1 MANKILIV
9 LFFISIVFNILQYN
23 KNKEVKKQ
31 IKNMDSILVDMVSG
45 EVGHKILASNDCIT
59 SDIAFKINAI
69 VYQLEKEISDLK
81 IDSETNKEL
90 MTSLSHDLRTPLTTL
105 IGYLDAIDKG
115 VVNGKEG
122 EEYFQIARSKAY
134 DLKEYIDILFEWFKL
149 QSSEIDLLIEN
160 VEINELTRRIL
171 RDWIPILEEND
182 INFEIDMPERP
193 IFIKVDRDKY
203 ERIVNNLLQN
213 VISHSKA
220 SKLYIS
226 ISNNDRRVFISIKD
240 NGIGISETNL
250 PYIFDRLYKC
260 DAGRS
265 RKGSGLGLAIV
276 KQMVELMQGEITVES
291 KEGEFTNF
299 IIQFNTTTNRYK

>member
-1 MANKILIV
+1 MINKVLII
-9 LFFISIVFNILQYN
+9 LFFLSIVFNIIQYN
-23 KNKEVKKQ
+23 KNKKVKIQ
-31 IKNMDSILVDMVSG
+31 IKNMDSILADMLSG
-45 EVGHKILASNDCIT
+45 EVGHKILASSSDVT
-59 SDIAFKINAI
+59 SDISYKINAI
-69 VYQLEKEISDLK
+69 VYKLEKEISDLVV
-81 IDSETNKEL
+81 DSKTNKEL

-115 VVNGKEG
+115 VVNGKER
-122 EEYFQIARSKAY
+122 EDYFQIARSKAY

-149 QSSEIDLLIEN
+149 QSSETDLLMEK
-160 VEINELTRRIL
+160 VEINESTRRIL
-171 RDWIPILEEND
+171 RDWIPILEENNID
-182 INFEIDMPERP
+182 FEIDMLDKP
-193 IFIKVDRDKY
+193 IFIKIDRDKY
-203 ERIVNNLLQN
+203 GRIINNLLQN

-276 KQMVELMQGEITVES
+276 KQMVEVMQGEISVES

-299 IIQFNTTTNRYK
+299 IIQFNTSSNRYK

>member
-31 IKNMDSILVDMVSG
+31 IKNMDSILVDMLSG

-115 VVNGKEG
+115 IVNGKEG

-171 RDWIPILEEND
+171 RDWIPILEENN

-203 ERIVNNLLQN
+203 ERIINNLLQN

>member
-1 MANKILIV
+1 MINKVLII
-9 LFFISIVFNILQYN
+9 LFFISIVFNIIQYN
-23 KNKEVKKQ
+23 KNKKVKRQ
-31 IKNMDSILVDMVSG
+31 IKNMDSILKDMLSG
-45 EVGHKILASNDCIT
+45 EVGHKILASNDEIT
-59 SDIAFKINAI
+59 SDIAYKINAI

-81 IDSETNKEL
+81 IDSEANKEL

-115 VVNGKEG
+115 VVNGIER

-149 QSSEIDLLIEN
+149 QSSEIDLLIEKI
-160 VEINELTRRIL
+160 EINELTRRIL

-182 INFEIDMPERP
+182 IDFEIDMPERP
-193 IFIKVDRDKY
+193 IFIKIDRDKY
-203 ERIVNNLLQN
+203 ERIINNLLQN
-213 VISHSKA
+213 VISHSKS

-240 NGIGISETNL
+240 NGIGISDTNL

-276 KQMVELMQGEITVES
+276 KQMIEVMQGEITVES

-299 IIQFNTTTNRYK
+299 IIQFNITPNRYK

>member
-115 VVNGKEG
+115 IVNGKEG

-171 RDWIPILEEND
+171 RDWIPILEENN

-203 ERIVNNLLQN
+203 ERIINNLLQN

>member
-1 MANKILIV
+1 MDNKILII

-23 KNKEVKKQ
+23 KNKKVKRQ

-45 EVGHKILASNDCIT
+45 EVGHKILASNDYIT

-115 VVNGKEG
+115 IVNGKEG

-149 QSSEIDLLIEN
+149 ESSEIDLLIEN

-171 RDWIPILEEND
+171 RDWIPILEENN

-203 ERIVNNLLQN
+203 ERIINNLLQN

>member
-1 MANKILIV
+1 MINKVLII
-9 LFFISIVFNILQYN
+9 LFFLSIVFNIVQYN
-23 KNKEVKKQ
+23 KNKKVKIQ
-31 IKNMDSILVDMVSG
+31 IKNMDFILADMLSG
-45 EVGHKILASNDCIT
+45 EVGHKILASNDEIT

-69 VYQLEKEISDLK
+69 VYKLEKEISDLE
-81 IDSETNKEL
+81 IDSKTNKEL

-115 VVNGKEG
+115 VVNGKER
-122 EEYFQIARSKAY
+122 EDYFQIARSKAY

-149 QSSEIDLLIEN
+149 QSSETDLLIEK
-160 VEINELTRRIL
+160 VEINESTRRIL
-171 RDWIPILEEND
+171 RDWIPILEENNID
-182 INFEIDMPERP
+182 FEVDMLDKP
-193 IFIKVDRDKY
+193 IFIKIDRDKY
-203 ERIVNNLLQN
+203 GRIINNLLQN

-240 NGIGISETNL
+240 NGIGISDTNL

-276 KQMVELMQGEITVES
+276 KQMVEVMQGEITVES

-299 IIQFNTTTNRYK
+299 IIQFNTSSNRYK

>member
-31 IKNMDSILVDMVSG
+31 IKNMDSILVDMLSG

-115 VVNGKEG
+115 IVNGKEG
-122 EEYFQIARSKAY
+122 EEYFQIAGSKAY

-171 RDWIPILEEND
+171 RDWIPILEENN

-203 ERIVNNLLQN
+203 ERIINNLLQN

>member
-1 MANKILIV
+1 MINKVLII
-9 LFFISIVFNILQYN
+9 LFFISIVFNIIQYN
-23 KNKEVKKQ
+23 KNKKVKIQ
-31 IKNMDSILVDMVSG
+31 IKNMDFILTDMLSG
-45 EVGHKILASNDCIT
+45 EVGHKILASSDEIT
-59 SDIAFKINAI
+59 SDIVYKINAI
-69 VYQLEKEISDLK
+69 VYKLEKEISDLK

-115 VVNGKEG
+115 VVNGIER

-149 QSSEIDLLIEN
+149 QSSEIELLIEN

-171 RDWIPILEEND
+171 RDWIPILEENN

-203 ERIVNNLLQN
+203 ERIINNLLQN
-213 VISHSKA
+213 AISHSKA

-226 ISNNDRRVFISIKD
+226 ISNNNRRVFISIKD
-240 NGIGISETNL
+240 NGIGISDTNL

-276 KQMVELMQGEITVES
+276 KQMVEVMQGEITVES

-299 IIQFNTTTNRYK
+299 IIQFNTTPNRYK

>member
-1 MANKILIV
+1 MANKILII

-23 KNKEVKKQ
+23 KNKKVKRQ

-45 EVGHKILASNDCIT
+45 EVGHKILASNDYIT

-115 VVNGKEG
+115 IVNGKEG

-149 QSSEIDLLIEN
+149 ESSEIDLLIEN

-171 RDWIPILEEND
+171 RDWIPILEENN

-203 ERIVNNLLQN
+203 ERIINNLLQN

>member
-1 MANKILIV
+1 MDFILT
-9 LFFISIVFNILQYN
+9 
-23 KNKEVKKQ
+23 
-31 IKNMDSILVDMVSG
+31 DMLSG
-45 EVGHKILASNDCIT
+45 EVGHKILVSNDDIT

-69 VYQLEKEISDLK
+69 VYKLEKEISDLK

-115 VVNGKEG
+115 VVNGKER

-171 RDWIPILEEND
+171 RDWIPILEENN

-203 ERIVNNLLQN
+203 ERIINNLLQN

-260 DAGRS
+260 DEGRS

-276 KQMVELMQGEITVES
+276 KQMVEVMQGEISVES

-299 IIQFNTTTNRYK
+299 IIQFNTTPNRYK

>member
-1 MANKILIV
+1 MANKILII
-9 LFFISIVFNILQYN
+9 LFFISIVFNIIHYN
-23 KNKEVKKQ
+23 KNKKVKIQ
-31 IKNMDSILVDMVSG
+31 IKNMDFILTDMLSG
-45 EVGHKILASNDCIT
+45 EVGHKILVSNDDIT

-69 VYQLEKEISDLK
+69 VYKLEKEISDLK

-115 VVNGKEG
+115 VVNGKER

-171 RDWIPILEEND
+171 RDWIPILEENN

-203 ERIVNNLLQN
+203 ERIINNLLQN

-260 DAGRS
+260 DEGRS

-276 KQMVELMQGEITVES
+276 KQMVEVMQGEISVES

-299 IIQFNTTTNRYK
+299 IIQFNTTPNRYK

>member
-1 MANKILIV
+1 MANKILII

-23 KNKEVKKQ
+23 KNKKVKRQ
-31 IKNMDSILVDMVSG
+31 IKNMDFILTDMLSG
-45 EVGHKILASNDCIT
+45 EVGHKILASNDEIT
-59 SDIAFKINAI
+59 SDIVYKINAI
-69 VYQLEKEISDLK
+69 VYKLEKEISDLK

-115 VVNGKEG
+115 VVNGKER

-149 QSSEIDLLIEN
+149 QSSEIDLLIEK
-160 VEINELTRRIL
+160 VEIIELTRRIL

-182 INFEIDMPERP
+182 IDFEIDMPERP
-193 IFIKVDRDKY
+193 IFIKIDRDKY
-203 ERIVNNLLQN
+203 GRIINNLLQN

-226 ISNNDRRVFISIKD
+226 ISNNDRRVFISIQD

-276 KQMVELMQGEITVES
+276 KQMVEVMQGEITVES

-299 IIQFNTTTNRYK
+299 IIQFNTTPNRYK

>member
-1 MANKILIV
+1 MINKILIV
-9 LFFISIVFNILQYN
+9 LFFISLVFNILQYN
-23 KNKEVKKQ
+23 KNKKVKKQ
-31 IKNMDSILVDMVSG
+31 IKNMDSILVDMLSG
-45 EVGHKILASNDCIT
+45 EVSHKILASSSDVT
-59 SDIAFKINAI
+59 SDISYKINAI
-69 VYQLEKEISDLK
+69 VYKLEKEISDLK

-115 VVNGKEG
+115 VVNGKER
-122 EEYFQIARSKAY
+122 EDYFQIARLKAY

-149 QSSEIDLLIEN
+149 QSSETDLLIEK

-171 RDWIPILEEND
+171 RDWIPILEENNID
-182 INFEIDMPERP
+182 FEIDMPERP

-203 ERIVNNLLQN
+203 ERIINNLLQN

-220 SKLYIS
+220 YKLYIS

-240 NGIGISETNL
+240 NGIGISGTNL

-276 KQMVELMQGEITVES
+276 KQMVEVMQGEITVES

-299 IIQFNTTTNRYK
+299 IIQFNTKLNRYK

>member
-1 MANKILIV
+1 M
-9 LFFISIVFNILQYN
+9 
-23 KNKEVKKQ
+23 
-31 IKNMDSILVDMVSG
+31 
-45 EVGHKILASNDCIT
+45 
-59 SDIAFKINAI
+59 
-69 VYQLEKEISDLK
+69 
-81 IDSETNKEL
+81 
-90 MTSLSHDLRTPLTTL
+90 
-105 IGYLDAIDKG
+105 IGYLDAIDKR
-115 VVNGKEG
+115 VVNGKEM

-160 VEINELTRRIL
+160 VEIIELTRRIL

-182 INFEIDMPERP
+182 IDFEIDMPERP
-193 IFIKVDRDKY
+193 IFIKIDRDKY
-203 ERIVNNLLQN
+203 GRIINNLLQN

-240 NGIGISETNL
+240 NGIGISDTNL

-276 KQMVELMQGEITVES
+276 KQMVEVMQGEISVES

-299 IIQFNTTTNRYK
+299 IIQFNTTPNRYK

>member
-1 MANKILIV
+1 MINKVLIILI
-9 LFFISIVFNILQYN
+9 FISIIFNIIQYN
-23 KNKEVKKQ
+23 KNKKVKRQ
-31 IKNMDSILVDMVSG
+31 IKNMDSILTDMLSG
-45 EVGHKILASNDCIT
+45 EVGHKILVSNDDIT
-59 SDIAFKINAI
+59 SDIAYKINAI

-149 QSSEIDLLIEN
+149 QSSEIELLIEN

-171 RDWIPILEEND
+171 RDWIPILEENN

-203 ERIVNNLLQN
+203 ERIINNLLQN
-213 VISHSKA
+213 AISHSKA

-226 ISNNDRRVFISIKD
+226 ISNNNRRVFISIKD
-240 NGIGISETNL
+240 NGIGISDTNL

-276 KQMVELMQGEITVES
+276 KQMVEVMQGEITVES
-291 KEGEFTNF
+291 KEREFTNF
-299 IIQFNTTTNRYK
+299 IIQFNTTPNRYK

>member
-1 MANKILIV
+1 
-9 LFFISIVFNILQYN
+9 
-23 KNKEVKKQ
+23 
-31 IKNMDSILVDMVSG
+31 MDSILVDMLSG
-45 EVGHKILASNDCIT
+45 EVSHKILASSSDVT
-59 SDIAFKINAI
+59 SDISYKINAI
-69 VYQLEKEISDLK
+69 VYKLEKEISDLK

-115 VVNGKEG
+115 VVNGKER
-122 EEYFQIARSKAY
+122 EDYFQIARLKAY

-149 QSSEIDLLIEN
+149 QSSETDLLIEK

-171 RDWIPILEEND
+171 RDWIPILEENNID
-182 INFEIDMPERP
+182 FEIDMPERP

-203 ERIVNNLLQN
+203 ERIINNLLQN

-220 SKLYIS
+220 YKLYIS

-240 NGIGISETNL
+240 NGIGISGTNL

-276 KQMVELMQGEITVES
+276 KQMVEVMQGEITVES

-299 IIQFNTTTNRYK
+299 IIQFNTKLNRYK

>member
-1 MANKILIV
+1 MINKVLII
-9 LFFISIVFNILQYN
+9 LFFISIVFNIIQYN
-23 KNKEVKKQ
+23 KNKKVKRQ
-31 IKNMDSILVDMVSG
+31 IKNMDSILKDMLSG
-45 EVGHKILASNDCIT
+45 EVGHKILASNDEIT
-59 SDIAFKINAI
+59 SDIAYKINAI

-81 IDSETNKEL
+81 IDSEANKEL

-115 VVNGKEG
+115 VVNGIEK

-149 QSSEIDLLIEN
+149 QSSEIDLLIEKI
-160 VEINELTRRIL
+160 EIIELTRRIL

-182 INFEIDMPERP
+182 IDFEIDMPERP
-193 IFIKVDRDKY
+193 IFIKIDRDKY
-203 ERIVNNLLQN
+203 ERIINNLLQN
-213 VISHSKA
+213 VISHSKS

-240 NGIGISETNL
+240 NGIGISDTNL

-276 KQMVELMQGEITVES
+276 KQMVEVMQGEITVES
-291 KEGEFTNF
+291 NEGEFTNF
-299 IIQFNTTTNRYK
+299 IIQFNITPNRYK